1 MNISSNTLF
10 HFTDKIENVISILKE
25 RFRPHFCLE
34 DLNDFVAPDE
44 RIEELEHAIPMVC
57 FCDIPLSQSMNHRKT
72 YGNYG
77 IGLSKEWGKNNK
89 VSPVLYAHQNSAI
102 TDTILRMWIDV
113 RDSEKSGR
121 QQDVGDQVDRF
132 YDYIPYVGETIT
144 RTELVDDHA
153 NRFYDY
159 IYGIYCFTK
168 RDEGKRW
175 INEDKE
181 YSKEVVRFYN
191 EREWRFVPMR
201 ENRLEYGLPKKEFID
216 DTEQSYINHEL
227 GKLSGLHFELSDIK
241 YIIVSNDDEIVRI
254 ITEIEKNM
262 DGYSQDDIKL
272 LSSKVIS
279 AEQIDEDF

>member
-25 RFRPHFCLE
+25 EFRPHFCLE
-34 DLNDFVAPDE
+34 DLNDFVAPDD

-102 TDTILRMWIDV
+102 TDTILQMWIEV
-113 RDSEKSGR
+113 NKPKKLSE
-121 QQDVGDQVDRF
+121 QQDDGNLINGF

-144 RTELVDDHA
+144 RTEPVDDHA

-168 RDEGKRW
+168 PCDGRRWMNRDKR
-175 INEDKE
+175 
-181 YSKEVVRFYN
+181 YSEETVTFCD
-191 EREWRFVPMR
+191 EREWRFVPMC
-201 ENRLEYGLPKKEFID
+201 ENRFEYGLSKKEILD
-216 DTEQSYINHEL
+216 CTEQSYVNYEL
-227 GKLSGLHFELSDIK
+227 EKLSVLHFKPSDIK
-241 YIIVSNDDEIVRI
+241 YIIVSNDDEIVYI
-254 ITEIEKNM
+254 ITEIEQIM
-262 DGYSQDDIKL
+262 DGYNQADIKL
-272 LSSKVIS
+272 LSSKLIS

>member
-10 HFTDKIENVISILKE
+10 HFTAKIENVIGILKE
-25 RFRPHFCLE
+25 GFRPHFCLE
-34 DLNDFVAPDE
+34 DLNFVLPDE
-44 RIEELEHAIPMVC
+44 PTEDLEHAIPMVC

-77 IGLSKEWGKNNK
+77 IGLSKKWGKVNK
-89 VSPVLYAHQNSAI
+89 IGPVLYAHQNSAI
-102 TDTILRMWIDV
+102 TDTIMRMWLDV
-113 RDSEKSGR
+113 FRDSEKSGR
-121 QQDVGDQVDRF
+121 QQDV
-132 YDYIPYVGETIT
+132 
-144 RTELVDDHA
+144 DDHV

-241 YIIVSNDDEIVRI
+241 YIIVPNDDEIVRI